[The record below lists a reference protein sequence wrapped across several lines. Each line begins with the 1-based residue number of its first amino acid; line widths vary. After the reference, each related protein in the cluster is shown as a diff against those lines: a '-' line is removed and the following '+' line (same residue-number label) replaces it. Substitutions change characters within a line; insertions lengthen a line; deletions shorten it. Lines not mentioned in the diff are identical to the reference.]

1 MAFPSAFSAPEAVAL
16 LILAIAACV
25 PCQRIQ
31 ASEPRPF
38 ANHVRFVPAGPTT
51 FNILY
56 ESGPLAS
63 SSGLPSLSQP
73 PLLGWDENVI
83 ATIEA
88 GGGPPTL
95 DETTLVATLPV
106 LDTLISIARD
116 DKDQEIGRVELLAV
130 GNQKLDLN
138 ADNAIVDE
146 LAGTIAIQFGG
157 PLLNGQ
163 PSSEFSVVHA
173 SGIYTSDVQ
182 LVEEGLVAYAGGKFL
197 LPLDADSTTSLQ
209 ENLLNA
215 FTGGQIVA
223 IDVVG
228 VWTGQYVPEPS
239 TGLLMTTAAV
249 AVLACRK
256 RRSRLLI

>member
-1 MAFPSAFSAPEAVAL
+1 
-16 LILAIAACV
+16 
-25 PCQRIQ
+25 
-31 ASEPRPF
+31 
-38 ANHVRFVPAGPTT
+38 VPAGPTT

-56 ESGPLAS
+56 EPGPLAP
-63 SSGLPSLSQP
+63 SSGLPSLSHS
-73 PLLGWDENVI
+73 PLLGWDANAI

-95 DETTLVATLPV
+95 EETTLIATVPV

-116 DKDQEIGRVELLAV
+116 NMDQEIGRVELLAV

-146 LAGTIAIQFGG
+146 VAGTIAIQFGG

-163 PSSEFSVVHA
+163 PSSDFSVVHA
-173 SGIYTSDVQ
+173 SGIYASDVQ
-182 LVEEGLVAYAGGKFL
+182 LVDEGLVAYAGGKFL
-197 LPLDADSTTSLQ
+197 LALDADPTTSLQ

-239 TGLLMTTAAV
+239 AGLLITTAAV
-249 AVLACRK
+249 GMLLCRK
-256 RRSRLLI
+256 RR